1 MERSRTMAAG
11 MGILKFALA
20 LFLVPLLSGAAPAL
34 PYAPAHDGAHDF
46 DFEIGTWNIAPGG
59 DVHVVHPIWQ
69 GKASIAELLIEHP
82 APHFAGSLL
91 RLYDPQSRQW
101 RIYWASS
108 KDGSVDSPLVGA
120 FANGRGEFSSNA
132 VRVVYS
138 DITSSSFRMEQS
150 TSADGG
156 KSWRTDPVQTFT
168 RRAPLPQSAVDATAG
183 GHQHDFDFEFGDWHV
198 HLRRLVHPLSRSS
211 AWIELDGTSVLYELW
226 NGKANYG
233 ELNVANATSAIEGL
247 TLRLYNPV
255 SQQWSIYFVNRRA
268 PELGT
273 PVVGRFSNGRGEF
286 YDRESFNGKPIAVRF
301 VFDEITPA
309 SFRFVQSFSAD
320 AGKTWEP
327 NWIAVFHRKPQGD
340 VDERSHK

>member
-1 MERSRTMAAG
+1 
-11 MGILKFALA
+11 MGILRFALA
-20 LFLVPLLSGAAPAL
+20 LILAPLLSGGG
-34 PYAPAHDGAHDF
+34 DGAHDF
-46 DFEIGTWNIAPGG
+46 DFELGTWNIAPGG
-59 DVHVVHPIWQ
+59 NVHIVRPIWN
-69 GKASIAELLIEHP
+69 GKASIAELLIERP

-91 RLYDPQSRQW
+91 RLYDPQSRRW

-120 FANGRGEFSSNA
+120 FENGRGEFSSND

-156 KSWRTDPVQTFT
+156 KTWKPDPVQTFT
-168 RRAPLPQSAVDATAG
+168 RREPLPQPTISAKAG
-183 GHQHDFDFEFGDWHV
+183 DHQHDFDFEFGDWRV
-198 HLRRLVHPLSRSS
+198 HLRRLLHPLSGST
-211 AWIELDGTSVLYELW
+211 AWTDLDGTSLLYELW

-233 ELNVANATSAIEGL
+233 ELNVANATSSIEGL

-255 SQQWSIYFVNRRA
+255 SQQWSIYFVNSRA

-273 PVVGRFSNGRGEF
+273 PVVGRFTGGRGEF
-286 YDRESFNGKPIAVRF
+286 YDRETFNGKPISVRF
-301 VFDEITPA
+301 VFDDITPA

-320 AGKTWEP
+320 A
-327 NWIAVFHRKPQGD
+327 
-340 VDERSHK
+340 